1 MVYRY
6 SSRDIGKDRVAV
18 FVNGEEEIASR
29 RKADSRYVFAMG
41 EWERIGF
48 VSTKITPVRSLK
60 WVKNPTAQVQKLTL
74 PD

>member
-18 FVNGEEEIASR
+18 FVNGEEEISSR
-29 RKADSRYVFAMG
+29 RQADSRYVFAMG

-48 VSTKITPVRSLK
+48 VS
-60 WVKNPTAQVQKLTL
+60 VKTNLLDAYNSKRVECDQQKK
-74 PD
+74 